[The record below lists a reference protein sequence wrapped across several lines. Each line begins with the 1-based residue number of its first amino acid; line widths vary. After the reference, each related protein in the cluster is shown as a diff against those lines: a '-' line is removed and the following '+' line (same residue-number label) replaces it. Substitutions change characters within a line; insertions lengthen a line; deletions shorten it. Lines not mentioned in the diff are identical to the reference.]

1 MTPFRERT
9 PRITDTLRVLRIGA
23 RSLYRS
29 RLPQMAAAL
38 AFRTLF
44 ALIPMLVISVAAIGA
59 FAEPEDVEAIL
70 SETLDTLGLSD
81 IQVSETYSEDL
92 GPSPEEGMDPGAV
105 RDGSD
110 RSEPERPGQPIGASP
125 EGDSSM
131 SDTVLRLEEIFA
143 DLIRRILEIPFAAI
157 GAVGLLTLIYASI
170 SMLVEIERTFNTIYR
185 AQIGKSWGKRIVQ
198 YWVII
203 TLVPILLF
211 TAFYAS
217 EQFRG
222 IGVGI
227 AGSVVSVAVTTLL
240 LLLAYQIIPNTRVH
254 VRTGVIGALVAA
266 ILWEFAKWG
275 FREYVVY
282 SASYAKLYGSMAMI
296 PLFMLWVYLTW
307 LIILFGLQIA
317 YGLQHIE
324 LARQINEEDAE
335 KRLTDPAAVL
345 GVLALIAERFA
356 RGRTTGPRVL
366 ADELNLPPDVVV
378 TLLDKLTRAGVLHPV
393 DGPLDNYALARPAEA
408 ITLEELLTAVGE
420 ITDSGQVASG
430 PWTGAL
436 ARIRAAQLAV
446 IRGESVASL
455 IAEPGVPA
463 SGERSPL

>member
-1 MTPFRERT
+1 MTPIRERT
-9 PRITDTLRVLRIGA
+9 PRLADTLRVLRIGV

-44 ALIPMLVISVAAIGA
+44 ALIPMLVISAAAIGA
-59 FAEPEDVEAIL
+59 FAEPEDVERIL
-70 SETLDTLGLSD
+70 HETIDKLGLSE
-81 IQVSETYSEDL
+81 IEVSDPIAEPI
-92 GPSPEEGMDPGAV
+92 GPSPEEGIDPNAAQG
-105 RDGSD
+105 
-110 RSEPERPGQPIGASP
+110 SEPQSVSQSPNNPNTGSAQNQSESERKVLSLKEIL
-125 EGDSSM
+125 
-131 SDTVLRLEEIFA
+131 SDLVKRV
-143 DLIRRILEIPFAAI
+143 LEIPFAAI
-157 GAVGLLTLIYASI
+157 GAVGVLTLIYASI
-170 SMLVEIERTFNTIYR
+170 SMLVEIERTFNNIYR
-185 AQIGKSWGKRIVQ
+185 AQIGKGWGKRIVQ

-203 TLVPILLF
+203 TLVPTLLF
-211 TAFYAS
+211 IAFYAS

-240 LLLAYQIIPNTRVH
+240 FLLAYQIIPNTRVH
-254 VRTGVIGALVAA
+254 VRTGVVGALVAA

-275 FREYVVY
+275 FREYVIY
-282 SASYAKLYGSMAMI
+282 SASYAKLYGSVAMI

-307 LIILFGLQIA
+307 LIILFGLQVA

-324 LARQINEEDAE
+324 LAKQIDEDDAE

-345 GVLALIAERFA
+345 GVLALTAERFA
-356 RGRTTGPRVL
+356 RGKTTGPRVL
-366 ADELNLPPDVVV
+366 SDELNLPPDVVA
-378 TLLDKLTRAGVLHPV
+378 TLLDKLTRSGVLHPV

-436 ARIRAAQLAV
+436 TRIREAQLEV

-455 IAEPGVPA
+455 IADPGKPA
-463 SGERSPL
+463 SGERSPQ

>member
-1 MTPFRERT
+1 MTPIRERT
-9 PRITDTLRVLRIGA
+9 PRLTDTIRVLRIGV

-70 SETLDTLGLSD
+70 GETLDKLGLSD
-81 IQVSETYSEDL
+81 IEVSDTYSEDL
-92 GPSPEEGMDPGAV
+92 GPSPEEGTEPGTV

-110 RSEPERPGQPIGASP
+110 RPEPEAPAQPSVASP
-125 EGDSSM
+125 RGEAST

-157 GAVGLLTLIYASI
+157 GAVGVLTLIYASI

-307 LIILFGLQIA
+307 LIILFGLQVS

-324 LARQINEEDAE
+324 LARQIDEDDAE

-356 RGRTTGPRVL
+356 RGKTTGPRVL
-366 ADELNLPPDVVV
+366 SDELNLPPDVVV

-393 DGPLDNYALARPAEA
+393 DGPLDNFALARPAEA

-420 ITDSGQVASG
+420 ITDSGQVANG

-436 ARIRAAQLAV
+436 TRIRQAQLAV

-455 IAEPGVPA
+455 IAEPGMPA
-463 SGERSPL
+463 SGERSPQ